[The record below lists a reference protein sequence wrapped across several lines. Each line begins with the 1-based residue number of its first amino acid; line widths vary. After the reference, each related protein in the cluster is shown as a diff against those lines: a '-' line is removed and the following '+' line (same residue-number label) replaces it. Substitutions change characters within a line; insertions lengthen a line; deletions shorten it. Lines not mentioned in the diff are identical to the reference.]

1 MQQCEISQLKTF
13 FPCVC
18 STSVGSK
25 ASSPVQ
31 TRAWEDCRREARQI
45 ESDLEAK
52 ISAFAKFCS
61 GYEGSYRSKGET
73 GLATDQLAHSKAIEI
88 EDLLG
93 RLSDVNDSLSSSL
106 SGAAD
111 SRSHTLARHRD
122 ILHDYT
128 QEFRRLQLALGAAR
142 DRADLLAGTSDSSPL
157 QVSIQI
163 ATGLLLRE
171 RGNLQNTHSAMDD
184 VLGQAQAVAGGLG
197 EQRRIFDNVGL
208 KLENVVARF
217 PLVSGLLSAIR
228 RKKNKDTIILSA
240 VVIACSLAL
249 LLYWWNK

>member
-1 MQQCEISQLKTF
+1 MEPEQPPLGRNFAMAYARSA
-13 FPCVC
+13 P
-18 STSVGSK
+18 VGSK
-25 ASSPVQ
+25 TSSPVQ
-31 TRAWEDCRREARQI
+31 SRAWEDCRREARQI

-61 GYEGSYRSKGET
+61 GYEGSYRGKGET
-73 GLATDQLAHSKAIEI
+73 GLAADQLAHSKAIEI

-106 SGAAD
+106 SGGAD

-128 QEFRRLQLALGAAR
+128 QEFRRLQSALGAAR
-142 DRADLLAGTSDSSPL
+142 DRADLFAGTSDSSPL
-157 QVSIQI
+157 QASSS
-163 ATGLLLRE
+163 TGLLLRE

-208 KLENVVARF
+208 KLENVAARF
-217 PLVSGLLSAIR
+217 PLVSGLLNAIR

-240 VVIACSLAL
+240 VVIACTLAL